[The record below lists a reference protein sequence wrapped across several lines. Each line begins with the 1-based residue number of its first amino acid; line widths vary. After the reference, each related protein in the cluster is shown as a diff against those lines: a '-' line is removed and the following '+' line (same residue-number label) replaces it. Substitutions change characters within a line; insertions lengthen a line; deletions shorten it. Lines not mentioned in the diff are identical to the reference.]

1 MGADAG
7 FGRICAKGHAFPLR
21 KVRRAGGRAGA
32 RKERSRHTHISRA
45 GRRAALG
52 DRGGAAGLGF
62 ALAGAL
68 EWHIWHHG
76 RGAKAARNT
85 YG

>member
-21 KVRRAGGRAGA
+21 KVRRAGGRAVT
-32 RKERSRHTHISRA
+32 RKERSRHTRINRA
-45 GRRAALG
+45 GRRAAFG
-52 DRGGAAGLGF
+52 EHGGAAGLGF
-62 ALAGAL
+62 TLDCAL
-68 EWHIWHHG
+68 EGHIVSDG
-76 RGAKAARNT
+76 RGAKAARNA